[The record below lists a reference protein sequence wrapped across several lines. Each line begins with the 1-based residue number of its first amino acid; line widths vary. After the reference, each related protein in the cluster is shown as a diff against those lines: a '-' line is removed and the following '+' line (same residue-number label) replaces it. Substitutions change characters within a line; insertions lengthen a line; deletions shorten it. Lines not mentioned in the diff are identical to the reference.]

1 MDAGERGA
9 SAGPPPADRLFRH
22 RPFVL
27 FWTSRV
33 FSAIGYQMTSVIVGW
48 LIYDLTG
55 SAYYLGLI
63 GLCQFLPVLLLTFIV
78 GHVAD
83 QYSRRRI
90 VAICQGVELLAL
102 AFLVVAAV
110 DDWLSVPLIFG
121 AVFVL
126 GTARAFEA
134 PTLQAILPGIL
145 PVGLLHRAVSV
156 SSSAIQTAM
165 ILGPSLG
172 GLLYGFG
179 VVFPL
184 GLAAICFLF
193 AGLAVLQL
201 EPAPSTRAR
210 APFSVSAALSGVR
223 FIRSERLVLGTISL
237 DLFAVLFGGVTS
249 LLPIFAKDVLE
260 TGPWGLGLLRAA
272 PAVGALAMSI
282 FVTRRLLRSS
292 VGMKMFAAVMVFGAA
307 TIVFALSRNLIL
319 SLAALVVLGSADNIS
334 VVIRNSLVVLLTP
347 DEMRGRV
354 NSVNSLFIGTSNQIG
369 DFESGIMA
377 GLLGAVPAGLVGG
390 VATLLVALFWMR
402 FFPELRDLDVL
413 PNAPV
418 EEKKAG

>member
-1 MDAGERGA
+1 MSSDEAGA
-9 SAGPPPADRLFRH
+9 STDAPPVDRLLRH

-33 FSAIGYQMTSVIVGW
+33 FSAVGYQMTSVIVGW

-63 GLCQFLPVLLLTFIV
+63 GLCQFMPVLLLTFVV

-83 QYSRRRI
+83 AFSRRRI
-90 VAICQGVELLAL
+90 VAICQAIELLVL
-102 AFLVVAAV
+102 AFLVLAALNG
-110 DDWLSVPLIFG
+110 WLSVPVIFV
-121 AVFVL
+121 AVFIL

-134 PTLQAILPGIL
+134 PTLQAVLPGIL
-145 PVGLLHRAVSV
+145 PMALLHRAVAV

-165 ILGPSLG
+165 IVGPSLG

-179 VVFPL
+179 VVWPL
-184 GLAAICFLF
+184 GFASVCFL
-193 AGLAVLQL
+193 LASLAILQL
-201 EPAPSTRAR
+201 KPAPETRIR
-210 APFSVSAALSGVR
+210 APFSLDAAFSGVR

-272 PAVGALAMSI
+272 PAVGALGMSI
-282 FVTRRLLRSS
+282 FVTRRLLKNG
-292 VGMKMFAAVMVFGAA
+292 VGMKMFVAVMIFGVA
-307 TIVFALSRNLIL
+307 TITFALSRNLAL
-319 SLAALVVLGSADNIS
+319 SLVALVVLGSADNVS
-334 VVIRNSLVVLLTP
+334 VVIRNSLVVLMTP

-377 GLLGAVPAGLVGG
+377 GLVGAVPAGLIGG
-390 VATLLVALFWMR
+390 VATVIVALLWMR
-402 FFPELRDLDVL
+402 LFPELRHLEL
-413 PNAPV
+413 LPTGPNART
-418 EEKKAG
+418 G